1 MLGLVDKL
9 ENPRSDIAVG
19 LQRLGAIIEVLSWI
33 TAAGLDLEV
42 VPIWLPQS
50 MALVRAC
57 WTC

>member
-19 LQRLGAIIEVLSWI
+19 LQRLGAIIEVLSWT

-42 VPIWLPQS
+42 VQIWLPQS
-50 MALVRAC
+50 MVLVRAC